1 MDLETRARR
10 LNELQEEV
18 LNRLNEA
25 EEEWE
30 NLRAE
35 QLRDLFNELQGM
47 DFERTG
53 QEEFDDLMER
63 FEELN

>member
-25 EEEWE
+25 EEWSLE
-30 NLRAE
+30 AE

>member
-10 LNELQEEV
+10 LNELQEEL
-18 LNRLNEA
+18 LNRLNDTD
-25 EEEWE
+25 EWSFE
-30 NLRAE
+30 AE

>member
-25 EEEWE
+25 EEWSFE
-30 NLRAE
+30 AE

-53 QEEFDDLMER
+53 QEEFDDLLER

>member
-18 LNRLNEA
+18 LNRLNETD
-25 EEEWE
+25 EWSFE
-30 NLRAE
+30 AE

>member
-1 MDLETRARR
+1 MDLETRVRR

-25 EEEWE
+25 EEWSLE
-30 NLRAE
+30 AE